1 MTYVPNKWLTYVLTN
16 LGLKLVNSI
25 NEALNFLT
33 KNMIKLA
40 WLELR
45 VGLVWILI
53 KKKDQATK
61 NLVLT

>member
-25 NEALNFLT
+25 YEALNFLT

-40 WLELR
+40 WLELP

-53 KKKDQATK
+53 KKKKTK
-61 NLVLT
+61 QPKI